1 MTHPVP
7 PPKKPSSGTLLFPVI
22 IKAFEGRTIGS
33 LQESNQLTPTAVPVV
48 QMSWYPSSP
57 ALPSFPIS
65 ASETGQGNH
74 DREGFI

>member
-1 MTHPVP
+1 MTPPGP

-22 IKAFEGRTIGS
+22 NKAFEGRTIGS

-48 QMSWYPSSP
+48 QMSWYLSSP
-57 ALPSFPIS
+57 ALPSFLIS
-65 ASETGQGNH
+65 SFGTMQGNH